1 MNETSGRHRAQLR
14 IGLAS
19 LWARAKQV
27 VSTDPTGADEDDYIV
42 DEAAAHAMA
51 REAGQLKGGL
61 AKVAQ
66 LAAYDP
72 SASLRGG
79 NGGISAEAQRILGQ
93 LWDHAPAVSA
103 AAVAS
108 VIAEDL
114 GKPPHHLFAHWDP
127 TPLAAASLGQV
138 HAATGHDGTEYV
150 IKVQYPNVATA
161 LTADLRDRA
170 FVRKLAGA
178 HVGVSLDAAALD
190 ALADAVAA
198 ELDYRR
204 EAASMTEFAEHWR
217 RDPVLRIPVVVP
229 ALSSARVL
237 TMTRARGVTVSEL
250 ASDGSATG
258 QAVRRQAA
266 AALLRFTWGS
276 PLAYGILNADP
287 NPGNFLI
294 DYRRGD
300 DGDAHVWCLD
310 FGCVTKLEE
319 SVQRADRE
327 LWWGL
332 MDRDSARASD
342 RFRMGLFAAGLLARV
357 DSLASNVHR
366 EWEHALVAPFGGPGF
381 VWDAA
386 YGKRLAH
393 TTQAALA
400 HGGLTLPAPLLL
412 LWRQRLGAAAVLGM
426 LNSVIDVRGE
436 LQGLIGTGV
445 QALR

>member
-1 MNETSGRHRAQLR
+1 MSETSGRHRAQLR

-19 LWARAKQV
+19 VWARAKQLV
-27 VSTDPTGADEDDYIV
+27 TTDPSGSDDDDYIV
-42 DEAAAHAMA
+42 DEATAHAMA
-51 REAGQLKGGL
+51 REAGQLKGGM

-79 NGGISAEAQRILGQ
+79 NGGISTAAQRILGQ

-108 VIAEDL
+108 VIETDL
-114 GKPPHHLFAHWDP
+114 GKPLHQLFAHWDS

-138 HAATGHDGTEYV
+138 HAATGHDGTSYV
-150 IKVQYPNVATA
+150 VKIQYPNVAAA
-161 LTADLRDRA
+161 LTADLRDRD

-178 HVGVSLDAAALD
+178 HVGASLGVAALD
-190 ALADAVAA
+190 ALADAVIA

-204 EAASMTEFAEHWR
+204 EAASMAEFAQHWQH
-217 RDPVLRIPVVVP
+217 DSVLRIPEVVP

-237 TMTRARGVTVSEL
+237 TMTRARGVTVAEL
-250 ASDGSATG
+250 ASDGSPTG

-276 PLAYGILNADP
+276 PLAYRILNADP
-287 NPGNFLI
+287 NPGNFLF

-300 DGDAHVWCLD
+300 DGNAQVWCLD

-342 RFRMGLFAAGLLARV
+342 RFRMGLSAAGLLARV

-366 EWEHALVAPFGGPGF
+366 EWEHALVAPFVAPGF

-386 YGKRLAH
+386 YGKRLAQ

-400 HGGLTLPAPLLL
+400 HGGVTLPASLLL

-426 LNSVIDVRGE
+426 LNSVVDMRSEI
-436 LQGLIGTGV
+436 QGLIGNGL